1 MSNFKLA
8 ITVPTR
14 GRPHNLERLAKA
26 VKETC
31 KLEYELFARI
41 DEDDSSVYPELDNV
55 TYVIGPR
62 IFFTASLNELA
73 KIASEQDF
81 THVAILGDDVL
92 PETIGW
98 DEIMVKSLP
107 ELGVAY
113 GSDGLEHL
121 HPPDLPTHVVV
132 PMEMYRRLGW
142 LGMPT
147 SRHLF
152 LDNAWRELGRLT
164 EFIYHPD
171 VKLSHLHRWNKA
183 APDDKTYREA
193 NDKQK
198 REDDRI
204 AFETWRDGDGLQI
217 AKQALSNNNG

>member
-41 DEDDSSVYPELDNV
+41 DEDDSSLYPELDNV
-55 TYVIGPR
+55 TYVVGPR

-171 VKLSHLHRWNKA
+171 VKLSHLHRWNRA

-217 AKQALSNNNG
+217 AKQALQK

>member
-55 TYVIGPR
+55 TYVVGPR

-171 VKLSHLHRWNKA
+171 VKLSHLHRWNRA

-217 AKQALSNNNG
+217 AKQALQK

>member
-55 TYVIGPR
+55 TYVVGPR

-142 LGMPT
+142 LGLPT

-183 APDDKTYREA
+183 APDDQTYQEA

-217 AKQALSNNNG
+217 AKQALHK

>member
-1 MSNFKLA
+1 MSMNKIKLA

-14 GRPHNLERLAKA
+14 GRPHNLKRLAKA

-31 KLEYELFARI
+31 KLDYELFARI
-41 DEDDSSVYPELDNV
+41 DDDDTSVYPELDNV
-55 TYVIGPR
+55 TYIVGPR

-92 PETIGW
+92 PETVGW
-98 DEIMVKSLP
+98 DEIMVNSLP

-164 EFIYHPD
+164 KFIYHPD

-183 APDDKTYREA
+183 APDDKTYQEA
-193 NDKQK
+193 NNKKK

-204 AFETWRDGDGLQI
+204 AFETWRDGEGLQT
-217 AKQALSNNNG
+217 AKEALQK

>member
-41 DEDDSSVYPELDNV
+41 DEDDLSVYPELDNV
-55 TYVIGPR
+55 TYVVGPR

-171 VKLSHLHRWNKA
+171 VKLSHLHRWNRA

-217 AKQALSNNNG
+217 AKQALQK

>member
-41 DEDDSSVYPELDNV
+41 DEDDLSVYPELDNV
-55 TYVIGPR
+55 TYVVGPR

-217 AKQALSNNNG
+217 AKQALQK

>member
-55 TYVIGPR
+55 TYVVGPR

-132 PMEMYRRLGW
+132 PIEMYRRLGW

-217 AKQALSNNNG
+217 AKEALQR

>member
-55 TYVIGPR
+55 TYVVGPR

-98 DEIMVKSLP
+98 DETMVKSLP

-217 AKQALSNNNG
+217 AKQALQK

>member
-1 MSNFKLA
+1 MSDFKLA

-55 TYVIGPR
+55 TYVVGPR

-217 AKQALSNNNG
+217 AKQALQK

>member
-41 DEDDSSVYPELDNV
+41 DEDDLSVYPELDNV
-55 TYVIGPR
+55 TYVVGPR

-98 DEIMVKSLP
+98 DEIMVRSLS

-152 LDNAWRELGRLT
+152 LDNAWRELGRIT

-183 APDDKTYREA
+183 APDDKTYQEA

-217 AKQALSNNNG
+217 AKQALQK

>member
-1 MSNFKLA
+1 MNNIKLA

-14 GRPHNLERLAKA
+14 GRPHNLERLANA
-26 VKETC
+26 AKETC
-31 KLEYELFARI
+31 TLDYEILARI
-41 DEDDSSVYPELDNV
+41 DEDDRSVYPALERV
-55 TYVIGPR
+55 RYIVGPR
-62 IFFTASLNELA
+62 VFFTASLNELA
-73 KIASEQDF
+73 EISSKEDF

-92 PETIGW
+92 PETKGW
-98 DEIMVKSLP
+98 DEIMVNSLP

-132 PMEMYRRLGW
+132 PIEMYRRLGW

-164 EFIYHPD
+164 QFIYHPD

-193 NDKQK
+193 NNKKK

-217 AKQALSNNNG
+217 AKEALQK

>member
-1 MSNFKLA
+1 MSDFKLA

-31 KLEYELFARI
+31 KLDYELFARI
-41 DEDDSSVYPELDNV
+41 DDDDTSVYPELDNV
-55 TYVIGPR
+55 TYVVGPR

-73 KIASEQDF
+73 KIASEQNF

-171 VKLSHLHRWNKA
+171 VKLSHLHRWNRA
-183 APDDKTYREA
+183 APDDKTYQEA

-217 AKQALSNNNG
+217 AKKALQK

>member
-55 TYVIGPR
+55 TYVVGPR

-217 AKQALSNNNG
+217 AKQALQK